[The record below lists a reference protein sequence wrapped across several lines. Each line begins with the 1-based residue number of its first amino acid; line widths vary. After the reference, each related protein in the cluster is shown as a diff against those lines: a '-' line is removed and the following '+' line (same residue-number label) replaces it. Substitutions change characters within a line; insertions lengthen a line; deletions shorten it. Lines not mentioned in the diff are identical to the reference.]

1 MAKTSQIKLLGQKWV
16 RLRKEQPPYDW
27 TSDVKS
33 WMIDVQGGDISACKN
48 DFSSFSILAK

>member
-33 WMIDVQGGDISACKN
+33 WMIDVQGGDLSACKN